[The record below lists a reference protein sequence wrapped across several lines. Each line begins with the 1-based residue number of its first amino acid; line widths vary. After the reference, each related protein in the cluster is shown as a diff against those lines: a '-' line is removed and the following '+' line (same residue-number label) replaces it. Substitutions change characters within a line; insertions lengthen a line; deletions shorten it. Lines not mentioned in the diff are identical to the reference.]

1 MDLVEAQ
8 QAAEIFAA
16 QRDYLLGVSYRLT
29 GSWADAEDVVAEA
42 WPRWAAHADEVH
54 EPRAWLTRV
63 VGRLSLDHLRSARVR
78 RETYIGPWLPEPV
91 VTAAPV
97 SVGGTGGI
105 VTGSGGVGF
114 GGGEENDPLNTLVR
128 DESVR
133 MAFLVVLDE
142 LSPEQRLA
150 VVLHDV
156 IGLDFGEVAEVIGC
170 SVATARQHA
179 SRGRRRLTDS
189 DPAPRASAELAW
201 SVLGEMSSAL
211 FAGDVTRLSQL
222 LAPDVVLTSD
232 GAGKVNAAR
241 RRLIGPQEVTRF
253 LSGLATKYGDGASA
267 EPVLVNGDPGFLVRV
282 DSMRPQDP
290 KVSVYTVALRGQLIV
305 GVYAVVTPDK
315 LTRLL
320 PVVAPERGGGSGRHR
335 S

>member
-8 QAAEIFAA
+8 RAAEIFAG
-16 QRDYLLGVSYRLT
+16 QRNYLLGVSYRLT

-42 WPRWAAHADEVH
+42 WPRWAEHADEVLQ
-54 EPRAWLTRV
+54 PRAWLTRA

-78 RETYIGPWLPEPV
+78 RETYIGPWLPEPL

-97 SVGGTGGI
+97 SVGG
-105 VTGSGGVGF
+105 SGGADVGR
-114 GGGEENDPLNTLVR
+114 GGGGAGAGSDENEPLSLLVR

-142 LSPEQRLA
+142 LGPEQRLA

-170 SVATARQHA
+170 SVAAARQHA
-179 SRGRRRLTDS
+179 SRGRRRLSES
-189 DPAPRASAELAW
+189 DPAPRPSAELAW

-211 FAGDVTRLSQL
+211 FAGDVARLSQL
-222 LAPDVVLTSD
+222 LAPDVVLSSD

-241 RRLIGPQEVTRF
+241 RRLVGVGEVSRF
-253 LSGLATKYGDGASA
+253 LSGLASKYGGSASA
-267 EPVLVNGDPGFLVRV
+267 EPVLVNGDPGFLIRV
-282 DSMRPQDP
+282 ESDRPQDP
-290 KVSVYTVALRGQLIV
+290 KISVYTVALRGQLIV

-315 LTRLL
+315 LTHLR
-320 PVVAPERGGGSGRHR
+320 
-335 S
+335 

>member
-1 MDLVEAQ
+1 MEAQ
-8 QAAEIFAA
+8 RAAEIFAG
-16 QRDYLLGVSYRLT
+16 QRNYLLGVSYRLT

-42 WPRWAAHADEVH
+42 WPRWAEHADEVLQ
-54 EPRAWLTRV
+54 PRAWLTRA

-78 RETYIGPWLPEPV
+78 RETYIGPWLPEPL

-97 SVGGTGGI
+97 SAG
-105 VTGSGGVGF
+105 GSGGVDV
-114 GGGEENDPLNTLVR
+114 GGGGAGGGGDENDPLTVLVR

-142 LSPEQRLA
+142 LGPEHRLA

-156 IGLDFGEVAEVIGC
+156 LGLDFGEVAEVIGC
-170 SVATARQHA
+170 SVAAARQHA
-179 SRGRRRLTDS
+179 SRGRRRLTHS
-189 DPAPRASAELAW
+189 DPAPRASTELAW

-241 RRLIGPQEVTRF
+241 RRLIGPEEVTRF
-253 LSGLATKYGDGASA
+253 LSGLAMRYGDSASA
-267 EPVLVNGDPGFLVRV
+267 EPVLVNGDPGFLIRV
-282 DSMRPQDP
+282 DSDRPQDP

-315 LTRLL
+315 LTRL
-320 PVVAPERGGGSGRHR
+320 PCPPP
-335 S
+335 